1 MLYSKEKKSFT
12 LPQSSHLERIDTKI
26 KWTSGEWTDILGNIR
41 TNLGLLNLKK
51 TMYTFDT
58 R

>member
-26 KWTSGEWTDILGNIR
+26 KWISGEWTDILGNIR

>member
-51 TMYTFDT
+51 TM
-58 R
+58 